1 MSRVI
6 PMSPYCARETIG
18 GTSAAPRPSVGDGD
32 AVADGEGASVAED
45 VAVGVGLV
53 VAGVTQPA
61 TAMDT
66 ATTTAAARTS
76 SIFTAH
82 ATHVV

>member
-1 MSRVI
+1 MSRVM

-18 GTSAAPRPSVGDGD
+18 GTSAAPRPSVGEGD
-32 AVADGEGASVAED
+32 AVADREGATVAER

-61 TAMDT
+61 TAMD
-66 ATTTAAARTS
+66 AAIRTAAARTA